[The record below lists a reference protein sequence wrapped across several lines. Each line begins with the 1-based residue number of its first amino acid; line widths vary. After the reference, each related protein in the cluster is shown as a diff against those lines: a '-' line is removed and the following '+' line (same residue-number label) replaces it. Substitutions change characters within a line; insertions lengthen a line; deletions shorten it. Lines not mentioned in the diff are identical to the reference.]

1 MGKNTSGVKYISMLE
16 NMEKIDFLAGSGCF
30 NDFPGGQVVNDSS
43 SNCVPLAC
51 TSVTTTVLKCTP
63 IIMNIDWIYVI

>member
-1 MGKNTSGVKYISMLE
+1 MLE

-51 TSVTTTVLKCTP
+51 TSVTTTGTGTGTCTV
-63 IIMNIDWIYVI
+63 IIMNEHLHWFRSTGSM